1 MVGLRSRRALKYGS
15 YRYDGAG
22 IYQISNCKIIIMP
35 VEIKELVIRAV
46 LDENQNVSSIND
58 GHHKDHLVQEC
69 VTQVLKILK
78 KKNRR

>member
-1 MVGLRSRRALKYGS
+1 
-15 YRYDGAG
+15 
-22 IYQISNCKIIIMP
+22 MP

-46 LDENQNVSSIND
+46 LNEDQNAPSIND
-58 GHHKDHLVQEC
+58 SHNKEHVVQEC

>member
-1 MVGLRSRRALKYGS
+1 
-15 YRYDGAG
+15 
-22 IYQISNCKIIIMP
+22 MP

-46 LDENQNVSSIND
+46 LNSDHTATADSTDND
-58 GHHKDHLVQEC
+58 SVVQEC